1 MIVSDMHTHSD
12 FSTDGRAPLDEMI
25 STGRGLGL
33 KYYGVSEHFDL
44 DEYSIK
50 LYGTIDEAAY
60 FSRARELQKKYN
72 DGGFTFL
79 AGGEFNYVTD
89 EAVYEKF
96 NGIIEL
102 YKPDFVVNSVHIVDG
117 EECFRRD
124 YFSGK
129 TKQYAYSRYFE
140 HVLKSLDAPYKFD
153 VVGHLGYVSRNA
165 PYDDPKIHYGEFAD
179 LYDAILKKII
189 EKNVI
194 LEVNSQSR
202 GAGSDFLPDTD
213 ILRRYYDLGG
223 RAISFGSDA
232 HFPSRVAEKR
242 DVVCAALKEI
252 GFTYITVPN
261 KGERIKAP
269 LRG

>member
-1 MIVSDMHTHSD
+1 MIVSDMHTHST

-25 STGRGLGL
+25 STGKSLGL

-60 FSRARELQKKYN
+60 FLRARELQQIFN
-72 DGGFTFL
+72 DGDFTFI

-89 EAVYEKF
+89 EEVFEKF
-96 NGIIEL
+96 NRINEL
-102 YKPDFVVNSVHIVDG
+102 YKPDFAVNSIHIVDG
-117 EECFRRD
+117 EECFRRE

-129 TKQYAYSRYFE
+129 SKAYAYSRYLE
-140 HVLKSLDAPYKFD
+140 QVLKSVDAPYKFD
-153 VVGHLGYVSRNA
+153 IIGHLGYVSRNA
-165 PYDDPKIHYGEFAD
+165 PYDDPMIYYEEFSD
-179 LYDAILKKII
+179 LYDAILKRII
-189 EKNVI
+189 DRNII

-202 GAGSDFLPDTD
+202 GAGCDFLPNVDV
-213 ILRRYYDLGG
+213 LSRYYELGG

-242 DVVCAALKEI
+242 DVVCAALKKI
-252 GFTYITVPN
+252 GFTHITVPN
-261 KGERIKAP
+261 KGERIKVEI
-269 LRG
+269 